1 MGQEAMKE
9 CVYCHNF
16 TSNLDGECSD
26 CKKRLRD
33 SRNGAARKRGRT
45 VNLVERDFAYERYR
59 MQVLKDLRAIR
70 DNGAMDG

>member
-1 MGQEAMKE
+1 MKE

-26 CKKRLRD
+26 CKKRIRD
-33 SRNGAARKRGRT
+33 THNIVARKRRRR

-59 MQVLKDLRAIR
+59 LQYLKDLRRILE
-70 DNGAMDG
+70 NGAMDG